1 MKKLFTFLII
11 VAIICVGWFVYD
23 QQRNTDSGD
32 TNTTSQSK
40 QSFDKKQY
48 SLTDPGSIWV
58 IANKHN
64 PLQPKTYAPDD
75 LVTPDVP
82 LRLTNGDAEM
92 DLRKVAADALKEMFT
107 AAKQDDLDLQISS
120 AYRSYNYQ
128 VNLYNHYVNVQG
140 KAVADS
146 QSARPGYS
154 EHQTGLAV
162 DVEPTSRKCEVE
174 ACFGDTPE
182 GKWVAANAH
191 KFGFII
197 RYPKNMQSVTG
208 YIYEPWHIRY
218 VGKELAGEMHK
229 QNITTLEQFF
239 GLEAAPDYQ

>member
-92 DLRKVAADALKEMFT
+92 DLRKVAADALKEMLPKPSRMT
-107 AAKQDDLDLQISS
+107 LI
-120 AYRSYNYQ
+120 YRFP
-128 VNLYNHYVNVQG
+128 
-140 KAVADS
+140 
-146 QSARPGYS
+146 ARTV
-154 EHQTGLAV
+154 H
-162 DVEPTSRKCEVE
+162 
-174 ACFGDTPE
+174 
-182 GKWVAANAH
+182 
-191 KFGFII
+191 II
-197 RYPKNMQSVTG
+197 TRL
-208 YIYEPWHIRY
+208 IY
-218 VGKELAGEMHK
+218 
-229 QNITTLEQFF
+229 TTTT
-239 GLEAAPDYQ
+239 